1 MPTPLEFGSLVG
13 AQKQAMS
20 PLAIT
25 GKIAP
30 RLDMRRVAHGFLLNH
45 PNIVHY
51 GGLGGFGAA
60 LGAAEGAYRAPKG
73 QKLEGLGRGAA
84 AGAVTGLGTAAGT
97 DLGLRR
103 AGLLGMV
110 GLGLPASIGSQYLGK
125 AMFNPPVAKT
135 ANAGSTALSVV
146 KPLVG
151 EIVRRPPITINA
163 TRVVREAAPQAA
175 GNALKYMGA
184 AGAGLGLGGAAGYA
198 LGRSQGGKQK
208 AANALAALPGQAA
221 QALPGL
227 VGSLSPAAVAAGTG
241 LGVGAAAGA
250 YKAPKGQKIHGAL
263 SGAARVP
270 GQVLGGIGGAIGGAI
285 TAPFHA
291 LGHVAGSA
299 LDGMDAGGA
308 AMDRLTGAP
317 KAAPAVDPAAA
328 KQAGFADK
336 AKTMMDKGK
345 QVAGKAESLAKGVAN
360 KAVDIGAKAQQGFDK
375 WRKTPNP
382 AVKATAAGSVSKAA
396 MFGAQ
401 LGLGRAPGSAY

>member
-13 AQKQAMS
+13 AQKQAA
-20 PLAIT
+20 PLALP
-25 GKIAP
+25 AP
-30 RLDMRRVAHGFLLNH
+30 AAPGVADALRKLISH
-45 PNIVHY
+45 PNTLRY
-51 GGLGGFGAA
+51 GIPTAGVAAVGA
-60 LGAAEGAYRAPKG
+60 GRYAYDAPKG
-73 QKLEGLGRGAA
+73 QKLEGALRGDGVG
-84 AGAVTGLGTAAGT
+84 AGTGLGVAAGGH
-97 DLGLRR
+97 LGERMGGNLLSVLGGMIP
-103 AGLLGMV
+103 AGLAAK
-110 GLGLPASIGSQYLGK
+110 GLGEAVLK
-125 AMFNPPVAKT
+125 PPKAKT
-135 ANAGSTALSVV
+135 ASATSTALSVV

-163 TRVVREAAPQAA
+163 ARVAQKAAPQAA

-198 LGRSQGGKQK
+198 LGKSRGGEQK
-208 AANALAALPGQAA
+208 AANALAALPGQAM
-221 QALPGL
+221 QALPQ
-227 VGSLSPAAVAAGTG
+227 AAGRAINPA
-241 LGVGAAAGA
+241 LMAAGA
-250 YKAPKGQKIHGAL
+250 GLGLGAATGAYNAPKGQKIHGAL

-270 GQVLGGIGGAIGGAI
+270 GQVLGGVGGAIGGAI

-382 AVKATAAGSVSKAA
+382 AVKATEAGSLSKAA

-401 LGLGRAPGSAY
+401 LGLGHATGSAY